1 MKAEQENGKVKVL
14 ASYFA
19 VGAGFIFSFI
29 SPLEGYIV
37 LSVITV
43 WVLYSLKASQSV
55 DNKQHFKILLL
66 SVFLLALLQSL
77 GHLFVYQ
84 SLEYKS
90 SYLLS
95 VFSEQDK
102 AMGILAFLGTVFIFL
117 GKILPLITLVRG
129 INKYKSSL

>member
-14 ASYFA
+14 VSYFA
-19 VGAGFIFSFI
+19 VGVGFIFSFI

-43 WVLYSLKASQSV
+43 WVLYSLKASQSL
-55 DNKQHFKILLL
+55 DNKQHFKILLF

-77 GHLFVYQ
+77 GHLFIYQ

-102 AMGILAFLGTVFIFL
+102 AMGILAFLGAVFIFL

-129 INKYKSSL
+129 VNKYKSSL